1 MLGRLKRSFDDAQS
15 RLKCRKLLGIGGK
28 EPSKVLQVLG
38 SHESYFISIP
48 RGYETWQVV
57 VPVFLSVVSIMLFIF
72 PSYCLRAMGDS
83 KESTSFAGALC
94 CRLLASAL
102 IGIAGISWGT
112 KPTTILS
119 IKRILLLHSTYCGTA
134 TFFLALACF
143 SLRTRFLITLTAVH
157 AFVTAVSLF
166 YFVAV
171 RKLNKPT
178 PEKPNAKN
186 GVGENHINW
195 CFAHCPGFYCPTV
208 EGSYLR
214 YAGWLQEPSL
224 PTQQYPLMRKPRA
237 LSMK

>member
-1 MLGRLKRSFDDAQS
+1 MSSDNKRPPLVKTEKRSFDDAQS

-57 VPVFLSVVSIMLFIF
+57 VPVFLSVVSIMLMIF
-72 PSYCLRAMGDS
+72 PSYCLRALGDS
-83 KESTSFAGALC
+83 KESTSFAGALS

-102 IGIAGISWGT
+102 IGIAGISWET
-112 KPTTILS
+112 KPITISS
-119 IKRILLLHSTYCGTA
+119 IKRILLLHSTYCGAA
-134 TFFLALACF
+134 TLFLAVACI
-143 SLRTRFLITLTAVH
+143 SLRTRFLIALTAIH
-157 AFVTAVSLF
+157 AIVAAVSLF

-186 GVGENHINW
+186 GYDENHINW
-195 CFAHCPGFYCPTV
+195 CLSALTW
-208 EGSYLR
+208 S
-214 YAGWLQEPSL
+214 LQPFCG
-224 PTQQYPLMRKPRA
+224 R
-237 LSMK
+237 